1 MDPAQEVTPG
11 GPIVTATPL
20 TRRHSRHRGVFRRLP
35 LPALSWT
42 TPVGKLSAP
51 CSFEF
56 SHIRSGCYGEVW
68 GFIWIIASQIFLK
81 IFECGPLWKSL
92 LNLLQ
97 HCFCSLFWF
106 FGHEVCGILAPRP
119 RIKPTRLAWGRLRL
133 NHWTATEVPASQQFK
148 GVHLFS
154 NTALPKWQEVSL
166 WFTNPVDGENQ
177 STLFHVKWKLF
188 CIWKNKGSLR
198 KDLNEMQ
205 QFPASLNTPL
215 IQYLH

>member
-20 TRRHSRHRGVFRRLP
+20 TRRHSWHRGVFRRLP

-42 TPVGKLSAP
+42 PVGKLSTP

-68 GFIWIIASQIFLK
+68 GFIWVIASQIFLK
-81 IFECGPLWKSL
+81 IFWCGPFWKSL

-106 FGHEVCGILAPRP
+106 FGHEVWGILAPRP
-119 RIKPTRLAWGRLRL
+119 QIKPTRLALEGYVLTTGPPGKSQL
-133 NHWTATEVPASQQFK
+133 HSNLKVSVYLATMHFPSDKRWACDLPIQRMVRIR
-148 GVHLFS
+148 
-154 NTALPKWQEVSL
+154 ALYS
-166 WFTNPVDGENQ
+166 
-177 STLFHVKWKLF
+177 
-188 CIWKNKGSLR
+188 R
-198 KDLNEMQ
+198 
-205 QFPASLNTPL
+205 
-215 IQYLH
+215 